1 MWRNCTLESDQRVR
15 PRRQS
20 SPASGARRGYHGGR
34 AARRSSH
41 PEPLESERPKDLG
54 QPGPTTESWFGA
66 ALPERHAGFVG
77 HRPAS
82 DPEPRVRHSRPGD
95 SRAYDQACRERRHDR
110 QLAGEICR
118 VRRRRLP
125 ATTSTL
131 IRGPHHLPRARWL
144 GEHHACRQPRPDF
157 YQASAHVGC
166 GCLRGFRR
174 GRVVAV
180 QQRSGCACRL
190 G

>member
-95 SRAYDQACRERRHDR
+95 SRAYDQACPERRHDR

-144 GEHHACRQPRPDF
+144 GEHHACRQPRQGTQVP
-157 YQASAHVGC
+157 
-166 GCLRGFRR
+166 
-174 GRVVAV
+174 
-180 QQRSGCACRL
+180 RSL
-190 G
+190 